1 MSTRYVHTNIVAQD
15 WQRLV
20 RFHVDVFGCK
30 ENPPER
36 DHFGTWIDRL
46 TGIEDA
52 HIRGMHLSLPGFGPG
67 GPTREMFQYGD
78 NDPHSEKRI
87 NTEGFAHIAFAVDD
101 V

>member
-20 RFHVDVFGCK
+20 RFYVDVFGCK

-67 GPTREMFQYGD
+67 AQRLRYF
-78 NDPHSEKRI
+78 
-87 NTEGFAHIAFAVDD
+87 NTETTTRIPKSESTPKALPT
-101 V
+101 